1 MITRESAPYGARPIT
16 IETGRVARQAGG
28 AVWVQQGGTVVLVTA
43 VAAHSAREGI
53 DFFPLTCDYVEKT
66 FAAGKIPGGFFKRE
80 GRQREDEILTSRLI
94 DRPIRPLFPKGYRC
108 ETQVIATVLS
118 VDKES
123 PADVLA
129 VTGASAALMISDVP
143 WDGPVAAVRVGRIDG
158 QFVANPTYAEMER
171 SDLDIVMCASRD
183 AIVMVEGQANELPEA
198 VLVDALFF
206 GKEAVQPVLELQERL
221 QREVGKPKR
230 SFEPPKKD
238 PALAEAVAAEASAG
252 LDAALAIGEKQARY
266 AAFDELKEKV
276 LATLGQRPGWEDRG
290 KEIAEAF
297 DALKRDKVRRM
308 VLDTGRRIDGRRPD
322 EVRPITCEVG
332 ILPRT
337 HGSALFT
344 RGETQAIVTT
354 TLGTSDDEQKI
365 DALTGEHWK
374 TFMLHYNFPPYSTGE
389 VKFLRGPSRREIGH
403 GHLAEIALR
412 RMIPKNDSFPYTV
425 RIVSETLSSNGS
437 SSMATVCGGTLS
449 LMDCGVPI
457 AAPVAG
463 IAMGLVTDGT
473 KHQVLTDILGDE
485 DHLGDMD
492 FKVCGT
498 RAGVTAVQM
507 DIKVRGLSRQILAEA
522 LDRAC
527 QARLFVLGRMLEAL
541 PAPRPELSPWA
552 PRIVTIRIP
561 VDKIRDVIGP
571 GGKVIRGIV
580 DQTGC
585 SINVEDDG
593 SVQIA
598 SADAEAVRKAVE
610 IVEGLTR
617 SAQVGEVYTGTVKRC
632 VEFGAFVEILP
643 NVEGLLHISEMDY
656 RHVGTVD
663 EICKEGDTLQVK
675 VINIDGQ
682 TGKVRLSRKELLP
695 KPEGYEEP
703 PRRGDRPGG
712 RGGGRGGER
721 GGRGERSGSR
731 GGGRGGERGARRGG
745 REGGGR

>member
-1 MITRESAPYGARPIT
+1 MITRESASYGARPIT
-16 IETGRVARQAGG
+16 IETGRVAHQASG
-28 AVWVQQGGTVVLVTA
+28 AVWVQQGGTVVLVTV

-94 DRPIRPLFPKGYRC
+94 DRPIRPLFPKGFRC

-118 VDKES
+118 VDKENA
-123 PADVLA
+123 ADVLA

-143 WDGPVAAVRVGRIDG
+143 WDGPIAAVRVGRIDG

-183 AIVMVEGQANELPEA
+183 AIVMVEGQANELPEG

-206 GKEAVQPVLELQERL
+206 GKEAVQPVLDLQERL
-221 QREVGKPKR
+221 RRAVGKSKR
-230 SFEPPKKD
+230 SFDPPKQD
-238 PALAEAVAAEASAG
+238 PAVAEAVAAEASAG

-266 AAFDELKEKV
+266 AALDELKDKV

-322 EVRPITCEVG
+322 EIRPITCEVG

-354 TLGTSDDEQKI
+354 TLGTSEDEQKI

-389 VKFLRGPSRREIGH
+389 VKFLRAPSRREIGH

-412 RMIPKNDSFPYTV
+412 RMIPNKDSFPYTV

-463 IAMGLVTDGT
+463 IAMGLVTDGARY
-473 KHQVLTDILGDE
+473 QVLTDILGDE

-522 LDRAC
+522 LDRAR
-527 QARLFVLGRMLEAL
+527 QARLFVLARMLEAL

-610 IVEGLTR
+610 IIEGLTR
-617 SAQVGEVYTGTVKRC
+617 SAQVGQVYTGTVKRC

-643 NVEGLLHISEMDY
+643 NVEGLLHISEMDH

-663 EICKEGDTLQVK
+663 EICKEGDVLQVK
-675 VINIDGQ
+675 VISIDGQ

-695 KPEGYEEP
+695 KPEGGGEP
-703 PRRGDRPGG
+703 PRRGERSGG
-712 RGGGRGGER
+712 RSGAR
-721 GGRGERSGSR
+721 GSR
-731 GGGRGGERGARRGG
+731 GGGRGTRRGG
-745 REGGGR
+745 REASGR